1 MKTLY
6 TYYKYKKFER
16 LSDEELFNF
25 IADRNSRSELA
36 FTVIYDRYSQ
46 KVWQYCFRML
56 GDSDLAKDILQETFL
71 NFYNKIKK
79 SLYVPD
85 ISVLLLAEARRLCIG
100 FLKHEVKT
108 IPYTDEEELPI
119 ESRKDNSELMTLIKK
134 SIEKLPPKY
143 KEALVLREIQQLTYL
158 EIEAL
163 TGETMA
169 NVKVRI
175 HRARTRV
182 RKMLQQH
189 IEDLE
194 RQNAL

>member
-16 LSDEELFNF
+16 LSDEDLYNF

-36 FTVIYDRYSQ
+36 FTVLYDRHSP
-46 KVWQYCFRML
+46 KVWQYCSRFL
-56 GDSDLAKDILQETFL
+56 GDSDLAKDVLQDTFL
-71 NFYNKIKK
+71 TLYNNVSK
-79 SLYVPD
+79 SLSIPD
-85 ISVLLLAEARRLCIG
+85 LSVLLLAEARKLCIKH
-100 FLKHEVKT
+100 LKQKIETVP
-108 IPYTDEEELPI
+108 IADEDELPNY
-119 ESRKDNSELMTLIKK
+119 SRKDNSELLTLIKVA
-134 SIEKLPPKY
+134 IDKLPPKY
-143 KEALVLREIQQLTYL
+143 KEALILREIQQLTYL

-175 HRARTRV
+175 HRARTKV
-182 RKMLQQH
+182 REMLQQH

>member
-16 LSDEELFNF
+16 LSDEDLYNF

-36 FTVIYDRYSQ
+36 FTVLYDRHSA
-46 KVWQYCFRML
+46 KVWQYCSRLL
-56 GDSDLAKDILQETFL
+56 GDSELAKDVLQETFIE
-71 NFYNKIKK
+71 FYNSVKK
-79 SLYVPD
+79 SLSIPD
-85 ISVLLLAEARRLCIG
+85 LSVLLMAEARKLCIKL
-100 FLKHEVKT
+100 LKQKVDT
-108 IPYTDEEELPI
+108 IPITDEDDLPNY
-119 ESRKDNSELMTLIKK
+119 SRKDNSELLALIKV
-134 SIEKLPPKY
+134 SIDKLPPKY

-175 HRARTRV
+175 HRARTKV
-182 RKMLQQH
+182 REMLQKH
-189 IEDLE
+189 IDDLE
-194 RQNAL
+194 RQKAL

>member
-46 KVWQYCFRML
+46 KVWQYCFRLL

-85 ISVLLLAEARRLCIG
+85 ISVLLLAEARRLCIEY
-100 FLKHEVKT
+100 LKHEVKT

-119 ESRKDNSELMTLIKK
+119 ESRKDNSELLTLIKK

>member
-16 LSDEELFNF
+16 LSDEDLYNF

-36 FTVIYDRYSQ
+36 FTVLYDRHSA
-46 KVWQYCFRML
+46 KVWQYCSRLL
-56 GDSDLAKDILQETFL
+56 GDSELAKDVLQETFIE
-71 NFYNKIKK
+71 FYNSVKK
-79 SLYVPD
+79 SLSIPD
-85 ISVLLLAEARRLCIG
+85 LSVLLMAEARKLCIKL
-100 FLKHEVKT
+100 LKQKVDT
-108 IPYTDEEELPI
+108 IPITDEDDLPNY
-119 ESRKDNSELMTLIKK
+119 SRKDNSELLALIKV
-134 SIEKLPPKY
+134 SIDKLPPKY

-175 HRARTRV
+175 HRARTKV
-182 RKMLQQH
+182 REMLQQH
-189 IEDLE
+189 IDDLE
-194 RQNAL
+194 KQKAL